1 MLKKY
6 DRKGAFTL
14 VEISIVIVI
23 IGLVLGGVLVGR
35 DLIAA
40 AEMRAVISQQEQIKT
55 AVMTFKTKYA
65 GLPGDMNNAAA
76 FGFASTP
83 STIGNADGCIS
94 VCYGSFTSSGSYYMT
109 EIQSFDMTDNGF
121 EIPNFWRHLSQAGLI
136 SGTYDGNANGFDSQ
150 SVGKTMPPVQGKA
163 KLGWVV
169 YANYEYLPTNA
180 AMMQSLN
187 DFGVALQGNIG
198 NYMSMFLVG
207 EYDRIIPPI
216 MTGEAF
222 SPLQAK
228 ALDDKIDDGFP
239 GSGMVRANY
248 TNYNDLAG
256 YDWDIDAVFV
266 DGLYYVTPPP
276 GSPTLDGLWCAY
288 VPTGKVQWAYNV
300 QDGKASCG
308 IRIRAGF

>member
-1 MLKKY
+1 
-6 DRKGAFTL
+6 
-14 VEISIVIVI
+14 
-23 IGLVLGGVLVGR
+23 
-35 DLIAA
+35 
-40 AEMRAVISQQEQIKT
+40 
-55 AVMTFKTKYA
+55 
-65 GLPGDMNNAAA
+65 
-76 FGFASTP
+76 
-83 STIGNADGCIS
+83 
-94 VCYGSFTSSGSYYMT
+94 
-109 EIQSFDMTDNGF
+109 
-121 EIPNFWRHLSQAGLI
+121 
-136 SGTYDGNANGFDSQ
+136 
-150 SVGKTMPPVQGKA
+150 MPPVQGKA

-169 YANYEYLPTNA
+169 YANYESLPTNA

-187 DFGVALQGNIG
+187 DSGSGVAVQGNIG

-207 EYDRIIPPI
+207 EYDSIIPPI

-248 TNYNDLAG
+248 TNYNDLGG

-266 DGLYYVTPPP
+266 DGWYYLTPPP

-288 VPTGKVQWAYNV
+288 VPSGKVQWAYNV
-300 QDGKASCG
+300 QDGNASCG